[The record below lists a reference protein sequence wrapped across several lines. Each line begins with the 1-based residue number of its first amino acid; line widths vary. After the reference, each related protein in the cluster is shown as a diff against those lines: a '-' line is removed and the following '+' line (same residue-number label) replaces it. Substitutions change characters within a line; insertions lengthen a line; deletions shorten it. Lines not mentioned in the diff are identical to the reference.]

1 MLMHQLTCHY
11 DGVKL
16 TQYTA
21 TQKHTSQI
29 NFIITQGGENEKKDS
44 NWEKKKNFYL
54 NEMNCSGD
62 KQNENNKE
70 KEKEM

>member
-1 MLMHQLTCHY
+1 MRK
-11 DGVKL
+11 GFKL
-16 TQYTA
+16 
-21 TQKHTSQI
+21 
-29 NFIITQGGENEKKDS
+29 EKK
-44 NWEKKKNFYL
+44 KKKNFYL